1 MVPPLVGVA
10 VNVNA
15 LPAQDGL
22 VPVVSAIETEGT
34 TLAVM
39 LIVIAF
45 DVAVVGLAQG
55 ALDVITQVT
64 T

>member
-10 VNVNA
+10 VKVNA

-22 VPVVSAIETEGT
+22 VPVVRAIETEGT

-55 ALDVITQVT
+55 ELDVITQVT

>member
-10 VNVNA
+10 VKVNA
-15 LPAQDGL
+15 LSAQDGL
-22 VPVVSAIETEGT
+22 VPVVRAIETDGT